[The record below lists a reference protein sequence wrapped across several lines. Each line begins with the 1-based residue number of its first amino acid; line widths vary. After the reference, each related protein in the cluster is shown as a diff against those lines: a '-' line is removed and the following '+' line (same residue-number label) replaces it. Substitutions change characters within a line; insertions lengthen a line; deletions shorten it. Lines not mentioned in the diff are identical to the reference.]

1 MMHAS
6 NTPPDG
12 DFVRYVE
19 RLTGSTAVPAVRE
32 DLFMPREAGPDS
44 TSFAANSG
52 QPSIS
57 AALEAQAPLHG
68 MSFWTHV
75 KWVVALW
82 IATQALAKLVPAAS
96 QLFIP
101 ALMVYAVWVI
111 FRVSR
116 AAAISA
122 GASDL
127 NPLVER
133 LSELARRAAEK
144 TKIAQQLKPFQP
156 SQPSQHKNKP

>member
-19 RLTGSTAVPAVRE
+19 RLTGSAAVPAVRE
-32 DLFMPREAGPDS
+32 DLFMPKDAGPGS
-44 TSFAANSG
+44 TSFAASSG
-52 QPSIS
+52 QPSTK
-57 AALEAQAPLHG
+57 AALAPLRG
-68 MSFWTHV
+68 MSFWTHI

-101 ALMVYAVWVI
+101 ALMAYAVWVI

-116 AAAISA
+116 HAAISA
-122 GASDL
+122 AKPDV
-127 NPLVER
+127 NPLALR
-133 LSELARRAAEK
+133 LSELAQRAAEK
-144 TKIAQQLKPFQP
+144 AKIAQQIKP
-156 SQPSQHKNKP
+156 SQPPPHKNKP

>member
-19 RLTGSTAVPAVRE
+19 RLTGSAAVPAVRE
-32 DLFMPREAGPDS
+32 DLFMPKDAGPGRV
-44 TSFAANSG
+44 SFGASAV
-52 QPSIS
+52 QPSEKMV
-57 AALEAQAPLHG
+57 LAPLSG
-68 MSFWTHV
+68 LSFWTHV

-82 IATQALAKLVPAAS
+82 IATQALAKLVPIAS

-116 AAAISA
+116 HAAISA
-122 GASDL
+122 GTPDV
-127 NPLVER
+127 NPLVLR

-144 TKIAQQLKPFQP
+144 AKTAQQFKPIQP
-156 SQPSQHKNKP
+156 PPHKNKP

>member
-19 RLTGSTAVPAVRE
+19 RLTGSAAVPAVRE
-32 DLFMPREAGPDS
+32 DLFMPKDAGPS
-44 TSFAANSG
+44 SASFAASAG
-52 QPSIS
+52 QASVK
-57 AALEAQAPLHG
+57 AAQTSQEPLHG
-68 MSFWTHV
+68 LSFWTHV

-82 IATQALAKLVPAAS
+82 IATQALAKAVPAAS

-101 ALMVYAVWVI
+101 VLMVYAVWVI

-116 AAAISA
+116 HAAISA
-122 GASDL
+122 GKPDV
-127 NPLVER
+127 NPLVLR
-133 LSELARRAAEK
+133 LSEMAQRAAEK
-144 TKIAQQLKPFQP
+144 AKTAQQLKP